1 MSVQNYEMSNQTAIC
16 LDKCPCNTVLLF
28 LTLGLHIV
36 KDMMLPIA
44 MHVSPMSTL
53 CVVWI
58 ALTHN
63 VEWEGLGTMETT
75 KMVVFMS
82 HYTGLALLVLHKRA
96 CV

>member
-1 MSVQNYEMSNQTAIC
+1 MSLQYS
-16 LDKCPCNTVLLF
+16 
-28 LTLGLHIV
+28 TLISYSGPTHSQRYDV
-36 KDMMLPIA
+36 TYSHA
-44 MHVSPMSTL
+44 RVPMSIL